1 MIDTISGLTINP
13 EAILQQVNDF
23 VDTLEERLGFNFFT
37 PENLAVIPRAG
48 SNILQVLGNSVYSFV
63 INIVV
68 ILFVLYYMLF
78 SNDEFERAISEILPF
93 KEENKQILAEETRL
107 IIQANAI
114 GIPLMAIIQGFFAY
128 FGYLLFGVESAIL
141 YAILTAFATI
151 LPIVGTMI
159 IWAPLS
165 IGMMIGGDLV
175 NGIGLFFYGFFIIGG
190 VDNVARFILQKKLAD
205 IHPLITVFGVLIGI
219 PMFGFW
225 GVIFGPLILSL
236 FILFFNM
243 YRHEYVPGSKAEPRV
258 TTRLRTKKMKIPMY
272 DSVAPKKKKGK
283 RKMSLKTNNAMR
295 ILLFLSIVLFASA
308 CNMGRGK
315 LKEASEHEYVSS
327 EEIRHAQGF
336 KIDHAEDYT
345 RVTILNPWSDS
356 PTSTKA
362 YETYYLY
369 KNDSILP
376 TLPDNGVKLKIP
388 IESLTVNTFSYFEFL
403 EQLNE
408 LEVITGVT
416 DGFRIYHPEILHK
429 IETGAI
435 VDLGDPFQPD
445 IERTMALRPQA
456 IVNSAY
462 AQLDRYSERLLQAGF
477 PVIYSLEW
485 METTAGSSGMD

>member
-1 MIDTISGLTINP
+1 MLEQTNKKNNHYKYILIGFILLLGLIIFRYTRPYMSGFLGAATLYIIVNGQQKFLTQKLNFKKSLSALLIVLEVLIFILLPLTGITLLVIDTISGLTINP

-23 VDTLEERLGFNFFT
+23 VDALEERLGFNFFT
-37 PENLAVIPRAG
+37 PENLAIIPRAG

-78 SNDEFERAISEILPF
+78 SNDEFERAIREILPF

-283 RKMSLKTNNAMR
+283 KKN
-295 ILLFLSIVLFASA
+295 
-308 CNMGRGK
+308 
-315 LKEASEHEYVSS
+315 ESEDE
-327 EEIRHAQGF
+327 
-336 KIDHAEDYT
+336 
-345 RVTILNPWSDS
+345 
-356 PTSTKA
+356 
-362 YETYYLY
+362 
-369 KNDSILP
+369 
-376 TLPDNGVKLKIP
+376 
-388 IESLTVNTFSYFEFL
+388 
-403 EQLNE
+403 
-408 LEVITGVT
+408 
-416 DGFRIYHPEILHK
+416 
-429 IETGAI
+429 
-435 VDLGDPFQPD
+435 
-445 IERTMALRPQA
+445 
-456 IVNSAY
+456 
-462 AQLDRYSERLLQAGF
+462 
-477 PVIYSLEW
+477 
-485 METTAGSSGMD
+485 